1 MSYLYRTGNSRN
13 NIAFTTTA
21 NSSTKYLRRL
31 GSGRTNINWYTIP
44 QGSTYNILQRNGT
57 GRNNILWS
65 NLNIPKPVGE
75 PSSST
80 DITGL
85 SFPIY
90 TTSGKQTSNIGG
102 YVTLIMVMEYLGV
115 TSGASPSSPWRDNGV
130 AAGTIVNTGD
140 WYYNYGSVKW
150 TYDQGLDHE
159 VSVSYSPFSSGNITA
174 LRNAKKLTL
183 YIGSYWMTMHLSLSS
198 DSSDNDIEF
207 DVTEWNF
214 SEGKSFF
221 DQFKTSTNTG
231 IVARNISDHFGSMST
246 RGVFNT
252 VW

>member
-1 MSYLYRTGNSRN
+1 MSYLYRSGTGRN
-13 NIAFTTTA
+13 NIAFTNTA

-31 GSGRTNINWYTIP
+31 GSGRTNI
-44 QGSTYNILQRNGT
+44 
-57 GRNNILWS
+57 LWS

-75 PSSST
+75 PSNST

-85 SFPIY
+85 SFPTY
-90 TTSGKQTSNIGG
+90 TTSGQQTSNIGG

-115 TSGASPSSPWRDNGV
+115 TSGVRPSSPRRDNGV
-130 AAGTIVNTGD
+130 AAGTIVTTGD

-150 TYDQGLDHE
+150 GYDQGLDHE
-159 VSVSYSPFSSGNITA
+159 ISVSYSPFSSGNITA
-174 LRNAKKLTL
+174 LKNAKKLTL
-183 YIGSYWMTMHLSLSS
+183 YIGNYWMTMHLSLSS
-198 DSSDNDIEF
+198 DSSDNDIQF
-207 DVTEWNF
+207 DVTDWNF

-221 DQFKTSTNTG
+221 DQFKTSTNSG
-231 IVARNISDHFGSMST
+231 IVSRNISNHFGSMST